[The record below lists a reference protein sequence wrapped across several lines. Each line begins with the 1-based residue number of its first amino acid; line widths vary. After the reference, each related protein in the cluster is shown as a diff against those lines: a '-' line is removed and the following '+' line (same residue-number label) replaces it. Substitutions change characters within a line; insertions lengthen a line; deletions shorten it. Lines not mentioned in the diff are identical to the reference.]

1 MDEALVIRARAG
13 DRDAF
18 EAVARAIGRRVYVV
32 AYRILRDADQA
43 DDAAQT
49 TLIAVWHDLPG
60 LRDPQRFEA
69 WVDRLVVRNCVRIG
83 RRPRRLGVTHVTLPD
98 DLAGTTDTIA
108 DVAARDE
115 IERGFRMLSVEH
127 RAVLVLHHY
136 LGLSH
141 REIADRMGIP
151 AGTVGSRIHHATQ
164 RMRSSLEADAR
175 TPLLEGR
182 SA

>member
-1 MDEALVIRARAG
+1 MDQALVIQARDG

-18 EAVARAIGRRVYVV
+18 EAVAHAIARRIYLV

-43 DDAAQT
+43 DDAVQT

-60 LRDPQRFEA
+60 LRDPERFEA
-69 WVDRLVVRNCVRIG
+69 WVDRLVVRNCLRLG

-98 DLAGTTDTIA
+98 DLVGTTDAIA
-108 DVAARDE
+108 DIATRDE
-115 IERGFRMLSVEH
+115 IERGFSMLSVEH

-141 REIADRMGIP
+141 REIGDLVGIP

-164 RMRSSLEADAR
+164 RMRASLESDAR